1 MNLRTTEKRDGF
13 TLIELLVVIAII
25 AILAALLL
33 PALASAKQNALVTNC
48 MSEKKQLVIA
58 WIMYAGDNGDNLAA
72 NCDYHDDG
80 PYVPGTTTPSWL
92 EGWLD
97 WSNASDNTNWMYFT
111 DPRASLLGSYVA
123 KQTKIFWCPADN
135 FLSSQQRSLGWPN
148 RCRSVTMN
156 GAVGTGPKY
165 TGFSWSSQYF
175 VNVQKMNQF
184 FNPGAADCWVFM
196 DEQPDS
202 LDDGL
207 LYVDVGPQ
215 ALSQGLGQ
223 FTEFPA
229 SYHNHACGISF
240 ADGHAECHKW
250 QDSAQTCI
258 PVTYSAHQNGLN
270 QQVTVASPDRD
281 LEWLAMHTP
290 HSQ

>member
-1 MNLRTTEKRDGF
+1 MNLRNTGKGGGF

-48 MSEKKQLVIA
+48 MSEKKQLLTA
-58 WIMYAGDNGDNLAA
+58 WIMYANDNGDNLAA
-72 NCDYHDDG
+72 NFDYHDDG
-80 PYVPGTTTPSWL
+80 EYEPGTTTPSWI
-92 EGWLD
+92 EGWMD
-97 WSNASDNTNWMYFT
+97 WSTAPDNTNVLYFT
-111 DPRASLLGSYVA
+111 DPRASLMGSYVA
-123 KQTKIFWCPADN
+123 NQTKIFWCPADI
-135 FLSSQQRSLGWPN
+135 FLGPQQRPLGWGN

-165 TGFSWSSQYF
+165 TGFSWSSQSF
-175 VNVQKMNQF
+175 VNVQKMSQF
-184 FNPGAADCWVFM
+184 YNPGPADCWVFM

-215 ALSQGLGQ
+215 ALAMGLGQ

-229 SYHNHACGISF
+229 SYHNQSCGISF

-250 QDSAQTCI
+250 QDAIQTCI
-258 PVTYSAHQNGLN
+258 PVTYVAHESGVN
-270 QQVTVASPDRD
+270 QQVTVVSPDRD
-281 LEWLAMHTP
+281 LMWLALHTP
-290 HSQ
+290 YSQ